1 MKRRI
6 DALITERGLAESRE
20 KAKRIVMAGLVFV
33 DGERCEKP
41 GTMVA
46 EDSEIEVKGDD
57 CPYVSRGGLKLEAA
71 LDEFGID
78 VAGLVCLD
86 IGSSTGG
93 FSDCLLQRG
102 ASKVYAVDSGSNQ
115 LSWKL
120 RIDERVK
127 VMEQYNFRYAKAQD
141 FEDKMG
147 FACTDVS
154 FISLKY
160 ILLPAAQLLDSEADM
175 VCLIKPQFEAG
186 RHQVGRGGVVKDPAV
201 HGEVIENV
209 KAYAGEA
216 GFSVINLSFSPIE
229 GAKKANIEYLMH
241 VRKGNAEYIGPA
253 TEDIVRAAHAHFKET
268 TESEFKD

>member
-6 DALITERGLAESRE
+6 DALITERGLADSRE
-20 KAKRIVMAGLVFV
+20 KAKRFVMAGLVFV

-41 GTMVA
+41 GTIVA
-46 EDSEIEVKGDD
+46 EDVQIELRGED

-71 LDEFGID
+71 LNTFEID
-78 VAGLVCLD
+78 VAGLICLD

-102 ASKVYAVDSGSNQ
+102 AAKVYAVDSGSNQ

-127 VMEQYNFRYAKAQD
+127 VMEQYNFRYAQVPD
-141 FEDKMG
+141 FEDRIQ

-160 ILLPAAQLLDSEADM
+160 ILPPAAQLLEDGADM

-201 HGEVIENV
+201 HREVIENV
-209 KAYAGEA
+209 SGYAREA
-216 GFSVINLSFSPIE
+216 GFSIVNLSFSPIE
-229 GAKKANIEYLMH
+229 GAKKGNIEYLMH
-241 VRKGNAEYIGPA
+241 LRKGGAEYAGIA
-253 TEDIVRAAHAHFKET
+253 TQEIVRAAHAFFKET
-268 TESEFKD
+268 AE